1 MWPFHFLH
9 WTLRSYIYLP
19 IPTNPRDSEF
29 IETSFLSNNLP
40 LKSKMNTHADT
51 PIKPEDD
58 RTAYLS
64 PDPDMQR
71 GRKRRRKEELGAAL
85 NATRKQ
91 IPSGESATLRGRC
104 RYRSTSVAAFSAFS
118 SRSRSR
124 SRARDGSFSPSNSKK
139 RILRLVQLNG
149 RRRRSQSPSR
159 SRSTNRHRLSSCH
172 DRRRR
177 RQRTRS
183 RSRDHCKDHRHHGVL
198 MGPSSVELKSP
209 LCSEMTVDGDDRREG
224 TLEG

>member
-1 MWPFHFLH
+1 
-9 WTLRSYIYLP
+9 
-19 IPTNPRDSEF
+19 
-29 IETSFLSNNLP
+29 
-40 LKSKMNTHADT
+40 MNTHTDT
-51 PIKPEDD
+51 PVKPDDD

-71 GRKRRRKEELGAAL
+71 GRKRRRREEPGAAL
-85 NATRKQ
+85 NTTRKQ

-104 RYRSTSVAAFSAFS
+104 RHRSTSAAAFSAFS

-124 SRARDGSFSPSNSKK
+124 SCVRDDGSFSPSNSKK

-183 RSRDHCKDHRHHGVL
+183 RSREHCKDHLHPHVGLV
-198 MGPSSVELKSP
+198 GASGVELKSP
-209 LCSEMTVDGDDRREG
+209 LCLEMTVDGDEWREG
-224 TLEG
+224 ALEG